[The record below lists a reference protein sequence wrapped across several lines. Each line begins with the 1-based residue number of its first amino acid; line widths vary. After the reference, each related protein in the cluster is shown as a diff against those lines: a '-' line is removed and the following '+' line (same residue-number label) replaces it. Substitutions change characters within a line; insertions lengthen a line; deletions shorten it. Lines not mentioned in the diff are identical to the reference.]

1 MRSGQHETTGMRAEL
16 KRMNLRYFEDYEL
29 GEENTTGEHLVSA
42 EEIVEFAERWDPQPF
57 HTDPVKAERSVFRG
71 LTASGAHTF
80 AISVLLRHEFR
91 PKPAIVA
98 SLGYD
103 EIRFTK
109 PVRPGDRLTFRSKCL
124 EKRESRSNPDQGI
137 IVFRAEVLNQHG
149 QAVLT
154 MKSVVM
160 VARRPAA

>member
-1 MRSGQHETTGMRAEL
+1 MTV
-16 KRMNLRYFEDYEL
+16 RYFEDYEV
-29 GEENTTGEHLVSA
+29 GEVNVTGEHLVSA
-42 EEIVEFAERWDPQPF
+42 EEIVEFAGRWDPQPF
-57 HTDPVKAERSVFRG
+57 HTDPIKADRSVFRG

-80 AISVLLRHEFR
+80 AISVLLRHEFS

-98 SLGYD
+98 GLGYD
-103 EIRFTK
+103 EVRFPN
-109 PVRPGDRLTFRSKCL
+109 PVRPGDQLTFRSECL
-124 EKRESRSNPDQGI
+124 EKRESRSKPDRGV
-137 IVFRAEVLNQHG
+137 IVFRAEVLNQHS